1 MKLKRFII
9 SFSLVLLAFVGTACG
24 VVYSHYYNYSKELAE
39 SNVNNTSIEKPV
51 ESEESKLITSLITN
65 ITTADSVS
73 GEVIVNGTGTS
84 NLTGKIYYDATQNSS
99 LYADIE
105 GRYRGKKISCTA
117 GYKDGKI
124 YIQYGSA
131 KFCASTTDLMG
142 VVTELIGGSTSG
154 DFSSL
159 LDIELLQDLL
169 GGMEITDLENGYKNI
184 SLNIPDFTS
193 VNITVTAN
201 GFPTQIKTGLLNIGG
216 ENVGLTII
224 LDQKAKT
231 VPTIDTTSYQN
242 LILDQDSNQLIYT
255 ILNLINKG
263 GVGISGNL
271 NVGGNDVAFV
281 DAIITSDLKIKVEI
295 TSEIVNACIYYIDNC
310 FYIDALGNLLKV
322 SFSDVTTFFN
332 SLFGATNSSS
342 TLPTITMLNSTTL
355 SVQDN
360 TVSLC
365 TSDNQLIDALITGKN
380 YSLDLVAYS
389 YNQNFTLDTA
399 SYTSISAT
407 SIINMAK
414 RSVNFAN
421 SDNYSF
427 EFSGSLSGFNAN
439 LNGYIGKN
447 EYGALNSLCVIGD
460 IENQRFA
467 LYLTDGYYYLNTG
480 SECVKFSTSC
490 INELSSYIS
499 KIYGV
504 SGFTYNDIVKLV
516 DQLQLNALIK
526 SEYRLLVETAYGDVN
541 VYVYSSS
548 VKLSTNALKIGYL
561 TAKGEI
567 TIYSNSNYYSHYI
580 SEFNRSAYTDLSEAT
595 NVANALSSSM
605 KAGTTFSGNITLV
618 LDKILGISI
627 NHTIVNISTTLTTRY
642 SGGNLYLKL
651 QLDNLPTASTITPYS
666 SICYTNHSCTLTIF
680 GNSIKIYRTITNKFS
695 GQTQVE
701 VNKTINLNSL
711 NPITLISDVLGL
723 KQSIVSKFTS
733 SSTSNNI
740 SVNTDALF
748 RSISFTDG
756 TLGLNLTKAINGL
769 NVSQFDTKIAY
780 TSSGVNGIYVQVGFK
795 KIISL
800 RITLTKS

>member
-9 SFSLVLLAFVGTACG
+9 CFSLVLLAFVGTACG
-24 VVYSHYYNYSKELAE
+24 VVYAHYYSYSNELAQ
-39 SNVNNTSIEKPV
+39 SNVNNTSIQKPV
-51 ESEESKLITSLITN
+51 ESEESKLITNLVTN
-65 ITTADSVS
+65 ITTADSIS

-84 NLTGKIYYDATQNSS
+84 NLTGKIYYDASQNTS

-117 GYKDGKI
+117 GYKDGNI
-124 YIQYGSA
+124 YIQYGTA
-131 KFCASTTDLMG
+131 KFCASTTDLLSA
-142 VVTELIGGSTSG
+142 VTELIGGSTSG

-159 LDIELLQDLL
+159 LDIELLKDLL

-184 SLNIPDFTS
+184 SLNIPNFTS
-193 VNITVTAN
+193 VNITVTAK

-216 ENVGLTII
+216 ENVSLTII
-224 LDQKAKT
+224 LDPKAKT
-231 VPTIDTTSYQN
+231 VPTIDTTSYQK
-242 LILDQDSNQLIYT
+242 LILDQESNQLIYT

-271 NVGGNDVAFV
+271 NVGGSDVAFV
-281 DAIITSDLKIKVEI
+281 DAIITPDLKVKVEI
-295 TSEIVNACIYYIDNC
+295 TSDIINANIYYIDNC

-322 SFSDVTTFFN
+322 NFSDVTQFFN
-332 SLFGATNSSS
+332 SLFGSSNSSTS
-342 TLPTITMLNSTTL
+342 LPTITMLNSTTL
-355 SVQDN
+355 SVQNN
-360 TVSLC
+360 TISLC
-365 TSDNQLIDALITGKN
+365 TTDNQLIDALITGEN

-389 YNQNFTLDTA
+389 YNQNFALDT
-399 SYTSISAT
+399 SCYTSISAT
-407 SIINMAK
+407 SIVNMAK

-427 EFSGSLSGFNAN
+427 EFSGSLSGFNAK

-447 EYGALNSLCVIGD
+447 EYGALDSLCAIGD
-460 IENQRFA
+460 IEGQKFA

-480 SECVKFSTSC
+480 SECVKFSTTC
-490 INELSSYIS
+490 INELSLYIS

-526 SEYRLLVETAYGDVN
+526 SEYRLLVETTYGDVN

-548 VKLSTNALKIGYL
+548 IKVSTDSLKIGSM

-567 TIYSNSNYYSHYI
+567 NIYSNSNYYSHYI
-580 SEFNRSAYTDLSEAT
+580 SEFNRSAYTDLSET
-595 NVANALSSSM
+595 SNVVSALSTSM

-618 LDKILGISI
+618 LDKVLGISI

-642 SGGNLYLKL
+642 FGGNLYLKL
-651 QLDNLPTASTITPYS
+651 QLDNLPTSSMITPYS
-666 SICYTNHSCTLTIF
+666 SIGYTNHSCTITIF
-680 GNSIKIYRTITNKFS
+680 GNSVKIYRTITNKFS

-701 VNKTINLNSL
+701 VNKTISLTSL
-711 NPITLISDVLGL
+711 NPTTLISDVFGL
-723 KQSIVSKFTS
+723 KQRIVSKFAS
-733 SSTSNNI
+733 SSSSNNI
-740 SVNTDALF
+740 NVNTNALI
-748 RSISFTDG
+748 RSISLTDN
-756 TLGLNLTKAINGL
+756 TLGLSLTNAINEL

-780 TSSGVNGIYVQVGFK
+780 TSSGVNSIDIQVGFK

-800 RITLTKS
+800 KINLTQN